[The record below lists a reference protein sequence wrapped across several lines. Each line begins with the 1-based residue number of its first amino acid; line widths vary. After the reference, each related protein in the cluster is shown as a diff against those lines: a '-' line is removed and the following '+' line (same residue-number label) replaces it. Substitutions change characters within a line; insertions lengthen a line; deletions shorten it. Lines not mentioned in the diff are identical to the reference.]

1 MYSSMII
8 KETEDFGR
16 NKAADLNNIRAGAF
30 ASISTREGQ
39 KAGKDLYN
47 TLNKC
52 YENMQKKEE
61 KEEDDEEK
69 NPDTRGLF
77 K

>member
-1 MYSSMII
+1 MIR

-16 NKAADLNNIRAGAF
+16 DKAADLNNIRAGAF
-30 ASISTREGQ
+30 ASIASKEGQ
-39 KAGKDLYN
+39 RAGKDLYN

-52 YENMQKKEE
+52 YQDMQQKDENNA
-61 KEEDDEEK
+61 EEK